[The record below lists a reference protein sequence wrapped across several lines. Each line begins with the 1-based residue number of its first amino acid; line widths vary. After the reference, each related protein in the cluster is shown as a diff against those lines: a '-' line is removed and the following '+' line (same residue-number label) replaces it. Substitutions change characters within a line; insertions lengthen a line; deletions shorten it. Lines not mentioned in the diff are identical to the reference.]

1 MFVTSTAVMENAT
14 TTPVISEN
22 IRQLRTKIGLTQEE
36 LAKYLDTSREQVSY
50 YEAGSRTP
58 SSTHLVKMAD
68 LFCVNEYDLF
78 AEDLSVRSINVA
90 FAFRASELAVQDLNR
105 MAAFKK
111 IVRNYLNMKKVL
123 ADE

>member
-1 MFVTSTAVMENAT
+1 MESTI
-14 TTPVISEN
+14 TTPVIGEN

-36 LAKYLDTSREQVSY
+36 LAKYLDTPREQVTY
-50 YEAGSRTP
+50 YETGSRTP
-58 SSTHLVKMAD
+58 SSIHLVKMAD
-68 LFCVNEYDLF
+68 LFCVNEYDLY

-90 FAFRASELAVQDLNR
+90 FAFRANEMGAEDLNR

>member
-1 MFVTSTAVMENAT
+1 MFVTSTAVMEST
-14 TTPVISEN
+14 TTTLVIGDN

-36 LAKYLDTSREQVSY
+36 LAKYLDTPREQVTY
-50 YEAGSRTP
+50 YETGSRTP

-68 LFCVNEYDLF
+68 LFCVNEYDLY
-78 AEDLSVRSINVA
+78 AEDLSERSINVA
-90 FAFRASELAVQDLNR
+90 FAFRANELGAEDLNR

-123 ADE
+123 ANE